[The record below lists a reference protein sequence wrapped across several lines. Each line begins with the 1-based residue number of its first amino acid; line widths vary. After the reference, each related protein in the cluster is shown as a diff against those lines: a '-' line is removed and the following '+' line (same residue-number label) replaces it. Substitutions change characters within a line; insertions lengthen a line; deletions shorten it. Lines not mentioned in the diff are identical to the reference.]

1 MLPLAIQKKSN
12 KFSPLP
18 LKAAIQF
25 TFKTTSMSAFRYLKN
40 VAIAITGNLFRFSK
54 NKRQDANSSLRNT
67 TVNTPQ
73 TGTVMFIASE
83 KNKPE
88 SAQEL
93 SDYTIF

>member
-12 KFSPLP
+12 KFNPLP

-40 VAIAITGNLFRFSK
+40 VAIAITGNLFRSSK
-54 NKRQDANSSLRNT
+54 NKRQDANSILRNT
-67 TVNTPQ
+67 TVNTPP
-73 TGTVMFIASE
+73 TGTVTFIASE

-88 SAQEL
+88 SAKEL